1 MKKLIFAYW
10 IIYEY
15 FYKRRKRI
23 KPNNLR
29 KQWRAA
35 YKRLNN
41 FPAWYYTAQAIHE
54 EQKADK

>member
-15 FYKRRKRI
+15 FYKRRKGI

-35 YKRLNN
+35 FDMLNKCA
-41 FPAWYYTAQAIHE
+41 AWYDRAQIIHAN
-54 EQKADK
+54 QKADK

>member
-15 FYKRRKRI
+15 FYKRRKGI

-35 YKRLNN
+35 FNMLNKYYE
-41 FPAWYYTAQAIHE
+41 WYDRAKEIHAK
-54 EQKADK
+54 QKADK